1 MSSFEELLAQTQ
13 NQSQYDLIYNALL
26 ELVIDRSN
34 HYNLYNRLHPFLPH
48 VNDGGNLSTLCTQLQ
63 NPSNNDL
70 IYKSLVHNV
79 VNASKSDEKLKKVLE
94 VVIG

>member
-1 MSSFEELLAQTQ
+1 MSSFEDLLVQTQ
-13 NQSQYDLIYNALL
+13 NQARYDLIYSALL
-26 ELVIDRSN
+26 ELVLDRTN
-34 HYNLYNRLHPFLPH
+34 HYRLYNRLQPFLPH
-48 VNDGGNLSTLCTQLQ
+48 VNDGGNLNALCTQLQ
-63 NPSNNDL
+63 NSNNNDV